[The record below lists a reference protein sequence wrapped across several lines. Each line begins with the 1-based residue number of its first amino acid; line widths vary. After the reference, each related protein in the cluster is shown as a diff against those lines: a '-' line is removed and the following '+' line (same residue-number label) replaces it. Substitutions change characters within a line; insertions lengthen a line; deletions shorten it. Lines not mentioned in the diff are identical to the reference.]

1 MSIVKQIVLMLSTVS
16 LLSYGILT
24 QAAGD
29 PVKGKA
35 KAAACTGCHGEDG
48 NSLAPNFP
56 KLAGQYAD
64 YTVKQVNDFLQNKR
78 ADPIMSGMAATAGS
92 ADDLADI
99 AAFFASQKRMKGVAV
114 KSAKAAQ
121 GRVLY
126 LKGNRKRAIYACV
139 NCHGRNGKGMSKSNP
154 YFPVVGGQHKDYLV
168 KMLKD
173 FKAKTR
179 RNDPGGMMVDIAVKL
194 TDSEINA
201 VSEYLSGL

>member
-1 MSIVKQIVLMLSTVS
+1 MAIVKKVVLMLFTVS
-16 LLSYGILT
+16 LLSYGILA

-29 PVKGKA
+29 PVKGKD

-99 AAFFASQKRMKGVAV
+99 AAFFAIQKTMKGVAV
-114 KSAKAAQ
+114 KSKKVLQGKA
-121 GRVLY
+121 LY
-126 LKGNRKRAIYACV
+126 LKGDQKRAVYACV

-168 KMLKD
+168 KTLRD

-179 RNDPGGMMVDIAVKL
+179 SNDPAGMMVDIAVKL
-194 TDSEINA
+194 TDAEIDA